1 MKYVIA
7 ENYLCFLSLLEMIIE
22 DATSLKMTQQDLAEE
37 FGITVPHGYKTEFN
51 NIKFSS
57 VENDYGV
64 QISEEKLQE
73 FFDEKGIEL
82 RIKYIDG
89 TRINELDLDVRFAKY
104 LKEKKYVILAYS
116 YGVLYNKSN
125 HNSLG
130 HVALLEKVIGEYI
143 IQIYD
148 PGPDE
153 AGVKKMG
160 ILKMYDAMRQKG
172 GLYIIDKK

>member
-73 FFDEKGIEL
+73 FC
-82 RIKYIDG
+82 
-89 TRINELDLDVRFAKY
+89 V
-104 LKEKKYVILAYS
+104 
-116 YGVLYNKSN
+116 
-125 HNSLG
+125 SL
-130 HVALLEKVIGEYI
+130 
-143 IQIYD
+143 
-148 PGPDE
+148 
-153 AGVKKMG
+153 
-160 ILKMYDAMRQKG
+160 
-172 GLYIIDKK
+172 

>member
-1 MKYVIA
+1 MKYIIA
-7 ENYLCFLSLLEMIIE
+7 ENYLCFLSLLEMILD

-37 FGITVPHGYKTEFN
+37 FGIIIPNGYKTEIS
-51 NIKFSS
+51 NIRFSS
-57 VENDYGV
+57 VENNYGV
-64 QISEEKLQE
+64 QISEERLQK
-73 FFDEKGIEL
+73 FFDEKGIGL
-82 RIKYIDG
+82 RVKYIDG
-89 TRINELDLDVRFAKY
+89 TRINELDLDVRFEKY

-116 YGVLYNKSN
+116 YGMLYNKSN

-130 HVALLEKVIGEYI
+130 HVALLEKVVGEDL

-160 ILKMYDAMRQKG
+160 ILKMYDAIRQKG
-172 GLYIIDKK
+172 GLYIIDKR

>member
-1 MKYVIA
+1 MKYVVA

-37 FGITVPHGYKTEFN
+37 FGITVPHGYKTHFN

-57 VENDYGV
+57 VENDFGV
-64 QISEEKLQE
+64 QISEEKLQD
-73 FFDEKGIEL
+73 FFDEKGIGL
-82 RIKYIDG
+82 KIKYIDG

-125 HNSLG
+125 HYSLG
-130 HVALLEKVIGEYI
+130 HVALLEKVIKGDI

-153 AGVKKMG
+153 AGIKKMG
-160 ILKMYDAMRQKG
+160 ILEMYDAMRQKG